1 MPLQK
6 LKPLPKLKPLAG
18 KERASQ
24 KGKQGQPEPTPVPAP
39 GDEMAAALAG
49 FKLPEQ
55 KEAVFNYIG
64 GGRTVRQPSLSLL
77 RLGAHHIYL

>member
-18 KERASQ
+18 KERASL
-24 KGKQGQPEPTPVPAP
+24 KQGQPEPTPVPAP
-39 GDEMAAALAG
+39 GDEMALAG